1 MKKQLLKSVSFVFLF
16 ILVLTNH
23 LLSEII
29 LISDK
34 TKVIDGETI
43 VVEKKKI
50 RFSGIDAPETNFK
63 GKKQFCLKNNEKINC
78 GEISKASLINKIKD
92 KKIRCLIEINKD
104 YFGRYLG
111 ECLSLI
117 HISEPTR
124 LLSSGFGGFW
134 V

>member
-34 TKVIDGETI
+34 TKVIDGDTI
-43 VVEKKKI
+43 LVKKKKI

-63 GKKQFCLKNNEKINC
+63 GKKQFCLKNN
-78 GEISKASLINKIKD
+78 
-92 KKIRCLIEINKD
+92 
-104 YFGRYLG
+104 
-111 ECLSLI
+111 
-117 HISEPTR
+117 
-124 LLSSGFGGFW
+124 
-134 V
+134 